1 MKQEELELAIQ
12 DFRFFLKYT
21 WKHLRLPVPTRM
33 QLYIADYLQI
43 KSKRKQLQALRGIGK
58 TWITGAYVCWRL
70 LRNPNEKVLIVSQ
83 TGNHA
88 DNISIFIR
96 KLINSMDILQHLIPD
111 EKKGCRTSNISF
123 DVVGCEIA
131 VQPSVRSLGISSQ
144 LQGNRATL
152 LISDDV
158 EGQQNSATEI
168 MRDKLLSQVAEY
180 EAILQTGDN
189 SEILVLGTPQ
199 SAESIYNRLRDKGY
213 LTRIFPARYPE
224 DIDVYKGCLA
234 EYIIED
240 INKRHDLIGCSI
252 DSRFSDEDLFQRELS
267 YGLSG
272 FKLQFMLDTT
282 LSDSEK
288 YPLKTKDLLISDLE
302 YTTAPTGLIW
312 SSDRSTLI
320 TEIPNIGFSGDR
332 YHRSSSYGKDIVDY
346 EGKLLAIDPSGR
358 GGDETGIAV
367 VNHLHGK
374 LYVPYIGG
382 LSGGYGDKELL
393 QIASIARQYEV
404 NKILIESNFGDGMFS
419 KLLQSVLNAVYP
431 CMIEEV
437 RSTKQKELRIIETLE
452 PLMNQH
458 RLVLDYTNISTD
470 VNKALQSGNKNSMS
484 YSFIYQL
491 THISRDRNSLRHDDK
506 LDALALGVQYWN
518 ERNILKQNTDEALS
532 TFKQK
537 QLEDEISRRA
547 DIFKRFNLGSK
558 KTPTVKPSLVRFKG
572 FR

>member
-1 MKQEELELAIQ
+1 MDKQELELCIK

-21 WKHLRLPVPTRM
+21 WNHLRLPKPTRM
-33 QLYIADYLQI
+33 QLYMAEYLQL
-43 KSKRKQLQALRGIGK
+43 KQKRKQLQALRGIGK
-58 TWITGAYVCWRL
+58 TWITGSYVCWRL
-70 LRNPNEKVLIVSQ
+70 LRNPNEKVLIISQ
-83 TGNHA
+83 TGKHA

-111 EKKGCRTSNISF
+111 EKQGCRTSNISF
-123 DVVGCEIA
+123 DVVGCDIA

-224 DIDVYKGCLA
+224 DLDAYKGCLA
-234 EYIIED
+234 EYIVED
-240 INKRHDLIGCSI
+240 MDKHPNLIGTSI
-252 DSRFSDEDLFQRELS
+252 DSRFSEEDLFQRELS
-267 YGLSG
+267 YGISG
-272 FKLQFMLDTT
+272 FKLQYMLDTT

-288 YPLKTKDLLISDLE
+288 YPLKTKDLIISDLE
-302 YTTAPTGLIW
+302 TTQAPTGLIW
-312 SSDRSTLI
+312 TSDKTTI
-320 TEIPNIGFSGDR
+320 IDDIPNIGFSGDR
-332 YHRSSSYGKDIVDY
+332 YHRGGSYNKDIVDY
-346 EGKLLAIDPSGR
+346 EGRLLAIDPSGR
-358 GGDETGIAV
+358 GGDETGISI

-374 LYVPYIGG
+374 IYVPFIGG
-382 LSGGYGDKELL
+382 LPGGYGDRELL
-393 QIASIARQYEV
+393 EIASLAKKYQV

-419 KLLQSVLNAVYP
+419 KLLSSVLQVIYP

-458 RLVLDYTNISTD
+458 RLILDYTNVKQD
-470 VNKALQSGNKNSMS
+470 VTKALSSNNKNSMS
-484 YSFIYQL
+484 YSLIYQL

-506 LDALALGVQYWN
+506 LDSLALGIQYWN
-518 ERNILKQNTDEALS
+518 ERNILKQNTDEAVAI
-532 TFKQK
+532 FKQK
-537 QLEDEISRRA
+537 QLEDELNRRS
-547 DIFKRFNLGSK
+547 DIFKRYGIGQK
-558 KTPTVKPSLVRFKG
+558 KHPTVKQSLKLFKG